1 MTDRK
6 FKKLKRVFPVFEAIL
21 LVFGYYFLTTL
32 TLHLKDPFFVKNSI
46 NPFVLLLVILTLFH
60 GLTVGILSVVLL
72 IPLLERS
79 YSEFPATFFL
89 WTLLIVLISGEFHY
103 FWNKKIKLLT
113 EEVNYLKGKL
123 RNQMSNFILLKLSH
137 DQLEKHYLLKPISLR
152 SLLTKI
158 KKTLPENRGKATELF
173 LDTLINAFF
182 VESGAIFSY
191 KNGNFL
197 PEFHLGNPVE
207 LFTEDPLLR
216 EALEKEET
224 VFISSLPEESTS
236 HYLAVIPIKDLS
248 RESGLSGVFLLK
260 KMPFNYLNADHILAL
275 SVAVNWF
282 FNQLQEEVDFSKL
295 PEKVKKILSY
305 DFLRELLILKK
316 LNDEAGIESSLVI
329 FRVPDVHTDF
339 PFFLE
344 KRVRGMDTVDWT
356 KQGGAIYSFVLLP
369 LSSIESAEGFIN
381 RVKDEIEK
389 VFKEEI
395 DYIYRV
401 FPVDR
406 KIFQR
411 LDYVVR

>member
-1 MTDRK
+1 
-6 FKKLKRVFPVFEAIL
+6 
-21 LVFGYYFLTTL
+21 
-32 TLHLKDPFFVKNSI
+32 
-46 NPFVLLLVILTLFH
+46 
-60 GLTVGILSVVLL
+60 
-72 IPLLERS
+72 
-79 YSEFPATFFL
+79 
-89 WTLLIVLISGEFHY
+89 
-103 FWNKKIKLLT
+103 
-113 EEVNYLKGKL
+113 
-123 RNQMSNFILLKLSH
+123 
-137 DQLEKHYLLKPISLR
+137 
-152 SLLTKI
+152 
-158 KKTLPENRGKATELF
+158 
-173 LDTLINAFF
+173 
-182 VESGAIFSY
+182 
-191 KNGNFL
+191 
-197 PEFHLGNPVE
+197 
-207 LFTEDPLLR
+207 
-216 EALEKEET
+216 
-224 VFISSLPEESTS
+224 
-236 HYLAVIPIKDLS
+236 
-248 RESGLSGVFLLK
+248 
-260 KMPFNYLNADHILAL
+260 MPFNYLNADHILAL